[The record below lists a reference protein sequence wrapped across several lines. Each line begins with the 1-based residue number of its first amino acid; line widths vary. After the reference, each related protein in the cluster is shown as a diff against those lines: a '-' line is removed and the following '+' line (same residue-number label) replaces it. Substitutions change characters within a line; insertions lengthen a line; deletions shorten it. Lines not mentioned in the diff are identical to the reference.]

1 MKRAIV
7 YARTSRDDRNND
19 DRNLTGQLAMG
30 HEYCLKHGY
39 AIIAE
44 LAEDDRGASG
54 AAINLPQLNKVREM
68 ARASLFDTLIVRELD
83 RLSRNLAKQL
93 TIEEEL
99 NHNGV
104 VVEYVLYDYPDTLEG
119 QLMKNVR
126 ASISEYEKGKITER
140 MNRGKSLTVNG
151 GYVVLST
158 GAPYGYR
165 AYREINDKG
174 KETHLKLEIEP
185 QEAAI
190 VRMIFNWYA
199 REFLPIREIVR
210 RLDSMAIAPESGGRK
225 RKGGWPRSTISKIL
239 RSSTYVGQWKYKYHD
254 VDDNG
259 SLKVLVTE
267 IPAIVDES
275 IWNEA
280 QSISDKS
287 RERNA
292 RATKY
297 DYLFGRRLKCG
308 KCGRFMACEPQPR
321 PDHLYLYYVC
331 AGDEHNRLHHCP
343 GMRVRVDSIDR
354 LAWEWLTSILKDPDK
369 LQQEIDIFQDRA
381 NRQNAPAL
389 EQLHITEELIAENR
403 NRLTRL
409 MDLYLSGTY
418 SLEDVQERKMRLEQT
433 IKALEAQKTEI
444 TNMLEGYI
452 LTPEQI
458 DDIQVFAS
466 ELREKLDDATIE
478 QKLQL
483 FYILDVTGTLS
494 LEGDEKRLSVFCK
507 IRPGGDVFTIGNTP
521 SGCCD
526 ANMYLVLSACFTI
539 VKEV

>member
-19 DRNLTGQLAMG
+19 DRNLSGQLAMG
-30 HEYCLKHGY
+30 REYCLKNDY
-39 AIIAE
+39 SIIAE

-54 AAINLPQLNKVREM
+54 AAINLPQLSKAREL
-68 ARASLFDTLIVRELD
+68 ARSGSYDVLVVRELD
-83 RLSRNLAKQL
+83 RLSRNLGKQL

-99 NHNGV
+99 KHNGV
-104 VVEYVLYDYPDTLEG
+104 VLEYVLYDYPDTLEG

-126 ASISEYEKGKITER
+126 ASIAEYEKGKITER

-151 GYVVLST
+151 GYVVIST

-165 AYREINDKG
+165 AKREINDKG
-174 KETHLKLEIEP
+174 KETHLKLEVEP

-190 VRMIFNWYA
+190 VRQIFNWYA
-199 REFLPIREIVR
+199 RGFLPIREIVR
-210 RLDSMAIAPESGGRK
+210 RLDSMAIAPENGGRK

-239 RSSTYVGQWKYKYHD
+239 RSSTYIGQWKYNYHD

-259 SLKVLVTE
+259 SLKVLITE

-275 IWNEA
+275 IWNVA
-280 QSISDKS
+280 QSISDKN
-287 RERNA
+287 RERQA

-321 PDHLYLYYVC
+321 RDYLYLYYVC

-381 NRQNAPAL
+381 NRQNAPTL
-389 EQLHITEELIAENR
+389 EQLHITEDLLTENR
-403 NRLTRL
+403 SRLDKL
-409 MDLYLSGTY
+409 IDLYMSGTY
-418 SLEDVQERKMRLEQT
+418 PLEVVQDRKMRLEQT
-433 IKALEAQKTEI
+433 IKALEDQRIELVS
-444 TNMLEGYI
+444 MLEGYI

-458 DDIQVFAS
+458 NDIQVFAS
-466 ELREKLDDATIE
+466 ELRGKLDDATIE

-494 LEGDEKRLSVFCK
+494 LEGDEKKLSVFCK
-507 IRPGGDVFTIGNTP
+507 VRPGGNVFTIGNTP

-526 ANMYLVLSACFTI
+526 NRSRHGPPTGAFEGCPS
-539 VKEV
+539 